1 MFKNRVFLFL
11 VGLWIILSY
20 IIASIGIVG
29 FLLYIGSNKIAAL
42 WFVFVAIPLTL
53 GFADYASMVVGGR
66 KWNGGWKMSEDEL
79 YTITYKRSDG
89 SLWQFNAYITE
100 DALNDWREAFPLK
113 YEDANTN
120 KIGYFN
126 PNDIIY
132 IEESE

>member
-1 MFKNRVFLFL
+1 
-11 VGLWIILSY
+11 
-20 IIASIGIVG
+20 
-29 FLLYIGSNKIAAL
+29 
-42 WFVFVAIPLTL
+42 
-53 GFADYASMVVGGR
+53 
-66 KWNGGWKMSEDEL
+66 MSEDEL